1 MNFKCDD
8 CKSEFFD
15 SRDGPVNCHRCSIAK
30 KQSIKKSSFYNYV
43 DYEND
48 VKKEYQEIK
57 IKHKKLLDNIE
68 INLDEFKKEID
79 VLSKYVMP
87 LKKIKKNN
95 REFIITLLTKLESMI
110 D

>member
-1 MNFKCDD
+1 MNVECND
-8 CKSEFFD
+8 CKSECFD
-15 SRDGPVNCHRCSIAK
+15 SRDESVNCHRYSIAK
-30 KQSIKKSSFYNYV
+30 KQSIKKSSFYSYV

-48 VKKEYQEIK
+48 VKKKYQEIK
-57 IKHKKLLDNIE
+57 IKQKKLLDNIE

-79 VLSKYVMP
+79 MLSKYVMP
-87 LKKIKKNN
+87 LKKIKRNN